1 MPTRRT
7 KHETASASW
16 STRAARA
23 AELGHATGAGITFGM
38 HHLARNVGGCSTTGR
53 IQIGEVIMQ
62 GIRTTAALVCT
73 GALLLSGCAAG
84 GTGPTSVA
92 DACSSVQAALR
103 DVSNGAQNALA
114 SAGDPAEIQADLE
127 GYSER
132 AGTLAEKADN
142 PDVVKA
148 LETLTAKLSEAA
160 EAVGALPT
168 DAEGELVDVT
178 AEQQAAIKEAVEKI
192 SAACATQQP
201 EG

>member
-1 MPTRRT
+1 MKPHRRAGTGVLVTRPNRVTQSVRRPRSVHTTLRT
-7 KHETASASW
+7 KDGEC
-16 STRAARA
+16 RN
-23 AELGHATGAGITFGM
+23 TGGT
-38 HHLARNVGGCSTTGR
+38 
-53 IQIGEVIMQ
+53 QIGEVNMH
-62 GIRTTAALVCT
+62 GIRTTTALVFAS
-73 GALLLSGCAAG
+73 ALLLSGCAAG

-114 SAGDPAEIQADLE
+114 SAGDPAEIQANLE

-132 AGTLAEKADN
+132 AGALAEKADN
-142 PDVVKA
+142 PDVANA
-148 LETLTAKLSEAA
+148 LETLNAKLSEAA

-168 DAEGELVDVT
+168 DPDGELDVDAI
-178 AEQQAAIKEAVEKI
+178 AEQQTGIQEAVDKI